1 MPVELL
7 GVVLAVPAVKEEPKM
22 GRKEV
27 KKATGFRRKLKGSDL
42 ETFFSALF
50 NPGAKRK
57 KKKITR
63 TEPLIK
69 PLIFILTSFKKLVA
83 WTNEEKN
90 PL

>member
-1 MPVELL
+1 LPEELL
-7 GVVLAVPAVKEEPKM
+7 GVVFVVPAVKEGPKM

-27 KKATGFRRKLKGSDL
+27 RKATGFWRKLKGSDL

-57 KKKITR
+57 NKKTTR
-63 TEPLIK
+63 TEPPIK
-69 PLIFILTSFKKLVA
+69 PLVFILTSLQKLVA